1 MILLAALAA
10 TCIAIEGDRIRA
22 ADLAAAV
29 PAFAALAP
37 EETLGYAP
45 APGSRR
51 MLSARELG
59 RIAGRYGIALPAAPG
74 LCVERAMERL
84 TEERVLAALR
94 TATGNPE
101 ARIELVEFSR
111 YPVPR
116 GDLEF
121 TRAGYAAVGQGL
133 ALRQPRKP
141 PSGAESPAQPERLP
155 HKSDSSR
162 GAVSALPVVWRGK
175 LKYAGN
181 RSVPV
186 WARVRIAV
194 SGTRLVAA
202 EDLPAG
208 RPIQASQ
215 LRMEAA
221 ELPLFSN
228 PGLLSAE
235 EAAGRAP
242 RRTIRAGAP
251 VPADILE
258 APHEIERGE
267 MVSVEVTSGAA
278 QLSLK
283 AKAETAGRKGDL
295 VMLRNPDSGRRFQGR
310 VEGQGKVTIDAK

>member
-74 LCVERAMERL
+74 VCIERAMERL

-94 TATGNPE
+94 AAAGNPE
-101 ARIELVEFSR
+101 ARIELVEFGR

-121 TRAGYAAVGQGL
+121 TRAGYT
-133 ALRQPRKP
+133 P
-141 PSGAESPAQPERLP
+141 PPEGT
-155 HKSDSSR
+155 K
-162 GAVSALPVVWRGK
+162 APVVWRGK

>member
-10 TCIAIEGDRIRA
+10 TCIAVEGDRVRA

-37 EETLGYAP
+37 DETLGYAP

-74 LCVERAMERL
+74 VCIERAMERL

-94 TATGNPE
+94 AAAGNPE
-101 ARIELVEFSR
+101 ARIELVEFGR

-121 TRAGYAAVGQGL
+121 TRAGYT
-133 ALRQPRKP
+133 P
-141 PSGAESPAQPERLP
+141 PPEGT
-155 HKSDSSR
+155 K
-162 GAVSALPVVWRGK
+162 APVVWRGK

-186 WARVRIAV
+186 WARVRISV
-194 SGTRLVAA
+194 PGTRLVAA

-215 LRMEAA
+215 LRIEAA
-221 ELPLFSN
+221 ELPLFSS
-228 PGLLSAE
+228 PGLQSAE
-235 EAAGRAP
+235 AAAGRTP
-242 RRTIRAGAP
+242 RRMIRAGAP

-310 VEGQGKVTIDAK
+310 VEGQGKVTIDAKQTPLGGFVPAGNRGSRR